1 METIKPKHIWHNND
15 NWAEELNC
23 LREIIAQTEL
33 KETTKWGGPVFVL
46 NNKNVLGIDG
56 FKNYFTIWFYNGVF
70 LNDPKKVLVNAQE
83 GVTKALRQ
91 WRFNSKKEIDENLV
105 LSYILEAIENEKNG
119 KTIKPTAKKSIIA
132 SELHNE
138 LENNSVL
145 KAAFLKFS
153 AAKQREFHEYIEE
166 AKREATKF
174 SRIEKIKPM
183 ILNHIGL
190 NDKYK

>member
-91 WRFNSKKEIDENLV
+91 WRFNSKKEIIGCVPFGIILCLFSYYTNSIWPAFFIHAT
-105 LSYILEAIENEKNG
+105 LSLAHELTVFNNTKV
-119 KTIKPTAKKSIIA
+119 KTQKS
-132 SELHNE
+132 
-138 LENNSVL
+138 
-145 KAAFLKFS
+145 
-153 AAKQREFHEYIEE
+153 
-166 AKREATKF
+166 
-174 SRIEKIKPM
+174 
-183 ILNHIGL
+183 
-190 NDKYK
+190 